1 VGAYDARFNQP
12 AAFSG
17 RGFTRETNQVKPD
30 IVAPGVEIT
39 SCAVGGGYEIRTG
52 TSMATP
58 FVTGSAAIMMQ
69 WGIVDGND
77 LYLYGEKIKAYLI
90 RGAKRDIGGFN
101 EWPNPQL
108 GWGTL
113 CVEASLPE

>member
-1 VGAYDARFNQP
+1 
-12 AAFSG
+12 
-17 RGFTRETNQVKPD
+17 
-30 IVAPGVEIT
+30 
-39 SCAVGGGYEIRTG
+39 
-52 TSMATP
+52 MATP

-69 WGIVDGND
+69 WGIINGND
-77 LYLYGEKIKAYLI
+77 AYLYGEKIKAYLI
-90 RGAKRDIGGFN
+90 RGAKREIGGFA